1 MKYEM
6 LATRLL
12 MSVELKQTRKC
23 LSDGTV
29 DVFDYRKEG
38 REILNK
44 ILTTVAQV
52 PWCLFP
58 ASGSSEKSPPITVHL
73 LAFYMRVCLSEKAM
87 DQFNIEEFCLRAT
100 EGIVSDKDVYAI
112 ATLAYKEIEDAHSV
126 LRGHATELSNASKGP
141 CMPCTFRLTREG
153 KDGWGAGL
161 QQAAHFGRSEWIAF
175 CLNRL
180 IEGIDGGKLS
190 VTDAILDTDH
200 AGCNSMMH
208 AANDTH
214 SGYCGLSI
222 RMMVAATAY
231 SIVDPHEKEK
241 AVRKILNTFD
251 DAGFSPSLAAASLM
265 NIKALECF
273 RDLGA
278 KLLDSKIK
286 RVSNQVQDMVRTMES
301 QLPMMNPQVGNLVRA
316 IQNGG
321 GTECCNHCGSVP
333 DGKLLACGGCG
344 LAKYCNSSCQKKGWK
359 THKLVCKTAKQSVV
373 SGDADWFANNIA
385 PPRA

>member
-1 MKYEM
+1 M
-6 LATRLL
+6 
-12 MSVELKQTRKC
+12 
-23 LSDGTV
+23 
-29 DVFDYRKEG
+29 
-38 REILNK
+38 
-44 ILTTVAQV
+44 
-52 PWCLFP
+52 
-58 ASGSSEKSPPITVHL
+58 
-73 LAFYMRVCLSEKAM
+73 
-87 DQFNIEEFCLRAT
+87 
-100 EGIVSDKDVYAI
+100 
-112 ATLAYKEIEDAHSV
+112 
-126 LRGHATELSNASKGP
+126 
-141 CMPCTFRLTREG
+141 RLTREG

-190 VTDAILDTDH
+190 VTDAILDTDS
-200 AGCNSMMH
+200 ASCNSMMH

-231 SIVDPHEKEK
+231 SIVDPREKEK
-241 AVRKILNTFD
+241 AVRRILNTFD

-278 KLLDSKIK
+278 KLLDSKVNG